1 MQDSHSGANYTA
13 ALCGRARIKGSN
25 SARPVGLADTL
36 SVSDATAWAGAG
48 AVQGSRRRLN
58 LMPDNSQVDDEREP
72 LTDDEIEKLAHPT
85 SGVRRYDRRAVA
97 QSVREQRKREP
108 ELRKIDRSNRKMAE
122 LLEGR
127 DDLASMR
134 LLFEINERQRDRIMG
149 KPFVSDPPSK
159 SKARG
164 FQDNRLEL
172 AVQELIMP
180 GNAALEPA
188 APKQLEP
195 AQSELPE
202 AQSESPSKVDGLPES
217 TERQLAELREL
228 SRRLY

>member
-1 MQDSHSGANYTA
+1 
-13 ALCGRARIKGSN
+13 
-25 SARPVGLADTL
+25 
-36 SVSDATAWAGAG
+36 
-48 AVQGSRRRLN
+48 
-58 LMPDNSQVDDEREP
+58 MPDNSQVDDEREP

-164 FQDNRLEL
+164 FKTTAYSSPFRSSSCRATPRWSPPRPSNLSQRSPNFQRPNLSLRRRWTGCLSPRSASSRNCGSYRGVYTEPISLER
-172 AVQELIMP
+172 A
-180 GNAALEPA
+180 
-188 APKQLEP
+188 
-195 AQSELPE
+195 
-202 AQSESPSKVDGLPES
+202 
-217 TERQLAELREL
+217 
-228 SRRLY
+228 

>member
-1 MQDSHSGANYTA
+1 MTRPA
-13 ALCGRARIKGSN
+13 ASIALGL
-25 SARPVGLADTL
+25 SASQIPLAL
-36 SVSDATAWAGAG
+36 AAAWAGTG

-97 QSVREQRKREP
+97 QSVREQRKRER

-149 KPFVSDPPSK
+149 KPFISDPPSK
-159 SKARG
+159 SKAQG
-164 FQDNRLEL
+164 SQDNRLQL
-172 AVQELIMP
+172 AVQRLIMP
-180 GNAALEPA
+180 RNAALEPA

-217 TERQLAELREL
+217 TERHLVEMREL

>member
-1 MQDSHSGANYTA
+1 
-13 ALCGRARIKGSN
+13 
-25 SARPVGLADTL
+25 
-36 SVSDATAWAGAG
+36 
-48 AVQGSRRRLN
+48 
-58 LMPDNSQVDDEREP
+58 MPDNSQVDDEREP

-85 SGVRRYDRRAVA
+85 SGLRRYDRRAVA
-97 QSVREQRKREP
+97 QSVREQRKRER

-149 KPFVSDPPSK
+149 KPFISDPPSK
-159 SKARG
+159 SKAQG
-164 FQDNRLEL
+164 SQDNRLQL
-172 AVQELIMP
+172 AVQRLIM
-180 GNAALEPA
+180 LEPA

-217 TERQLAELREL
+217 TERHLVEMREL